1 MNNIEDTRPVT
12 ITNGVVTSATPQVRQ
27 GNNMVTI
34 EFAVILPARTYAQ
47 TDILWTVSRPP
58 SGMIHFVCSI
68 GSDYRLARINT
79 SGGISFNS
87 NLTLSSTAYMI
98 GNLTYPF
105 S

>member
-1 MNNIEDTRPVT
+1 
-12 ITNGVVTSATPQVRQ
+12 
-27 GNNMVTI
+27 MVTI
-34 EFAVILPARTYAQ
+34 EFALILPARTYAQ